1 MKHLSIAVLALCCA
15 FTAAGAEP
23 VYKYRMPDGS
33 IVYTSE
39 TLRDA
44 KLLGTLREPLPAQPV
59 DEKRKVEMQR
69 ESEKATQAGR
79 NRSEAIAAANAQVAA
94 ATRAL
99 EAARARQAAGVEPE
113 EGDRVGTVRGGGRG
127 RAREAYIERQAELQ
141 EAVDA
146 AQRELER
153 AYQARNAAR

>member
-1 MKHLSIAVLALCCA
+1 
-15 FTAAGAEP
+15 
-23 VYKYRMPDGS
+23 
-33 IVYTSE
+33 
-39 TLRDA
+39 
-44 KLLGTLREPLPAQPV
+44 LPAQPV